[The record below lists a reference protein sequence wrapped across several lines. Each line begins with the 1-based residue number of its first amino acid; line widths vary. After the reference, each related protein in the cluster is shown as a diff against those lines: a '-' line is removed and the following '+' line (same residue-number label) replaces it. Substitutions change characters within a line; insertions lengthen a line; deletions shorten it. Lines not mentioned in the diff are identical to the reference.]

1 MALPCLACGVIL
13 GPKKTYNQEGE
24 GARVMMISG
33 GMRQLQ
39 LSSREWLVIYGCVLS
54 AVYCPDVFAHVA
66 VHACTG
72 RGCPDDGR
80 VVFIT

>member
-1 MALPCLACGVIL
+1 VSC
-13 GPKKTYNQEGE
+13 
-24 GARVMMISG
+24 MMIS
-33 GMRQLQ
+33 RRDEAAPAQ
-39 LSSREWLVIYGCVLS
+39 LSRVVGHLCVLS

-72 RGCPDDGR
+72 RGCADDGR